1 LNNHNRD
8 NTVSNESGKNAAAGP
23 EDVDVTHAPILSQK
37 VEASHV

>member
-8 NTVSNESGKNAAAGP
+8 NTVGNESGKNAAAGP
-23 EDVDVTHAPILSQK
+23 EDIDVTHTPILSQK